1 MFLKTG
7 LKAKNKEKVKKTVFS
22 FQQAKNSFAGF
33 EGLEKFK
40 VLKF

>member
-33 EGLEKFK
+33 EGQKN
-40 VLKF
+40 LKF